1 MIRNLPAVYSDV
13 LGTITLGGV
22 GVSEDNLFQIRD
34 NFITVIYFCHASD
47 MFTRKIKIKKEVYVW
62 W

>member
-1 MIRNLPAVYSDV
+1 MFLALLPWVV
-13 LGTITLGGV
+13 L